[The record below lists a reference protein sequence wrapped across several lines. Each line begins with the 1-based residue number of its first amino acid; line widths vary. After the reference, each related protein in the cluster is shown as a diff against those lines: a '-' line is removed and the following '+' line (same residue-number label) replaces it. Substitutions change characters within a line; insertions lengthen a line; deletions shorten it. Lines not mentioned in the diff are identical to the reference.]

1 MLITMNKYTE
11 EEVQQLVELVGKLL
25 EANEEL
31 NARVIA
37 IDAYLKNEMSRT
49 KQLKQIIRQYEA
61 RDNYNSPN

>member
-1 MLITMNKYTE
+1 MNKYTE

-49 KQLKQIIRQYEA
+49 KQLKQIIRQYET

>member
-1 MLITMNKYTE
+1 MSKYTD
-11 EEVQQLVELVGKLL
+11 EEVQQLVELVSKLL

-49 KQLKQIIRQYEA
+49 KQLKQIIREYEA
-61 RDNYNSPN
+61 RINYNSSN

>member
-1 MLITMNKYTE
+1 MSKYTD

-37 IDAYLKNEMSRT
+37 IDAYLRNEMSRT
-49 KQLKQIIRQYEA
+49 KQLKQIIKEYEA
-61 RDNYNSPN
+61 RINYNSPN

>member
-1 MLITMNKYTE
+1 MNKYSE

-49 KQLKQIIRQYEA
+49 KQLKQIIREYEA
-61 RDNYNSPN
+61 RINYNSSN

>member
-1 MLITMNKYTE
+1 MSRYTE
-11 EEVQQLVELVGKLL
+11 EEVEQLVELVGKLL

-37 IDAYLKNEMSRT
+37 IDAYLKNEMART
-49 KQLKQIIRQYEA
+49 KQLKNIIRQYEA

>member
-1 MLITMNKYTE
+1 MNKYTE

>member
-1 MLITMNKYTE
+1 MSKYTE
-11 EEVQQLVELVGKLL
+11 DEVQQLVELVGKLL

-49 KQLKQIIRQYEA
+49 KQLKQIIREYEA
-61 RDNYNSPN
+61 RINYNSSN

>member
-1 MLITMNKYTE
+1 MSKYTD

-37 IDAYLKNEMSRT
+37 IDAYLKNEMART
-49 KQLKQIIRQYEA
+49 KQLKNIIRQYEA
-61 RDNYNSPN
+61 RNNDYSTN

>member
-1 MLITMNKYTE
+1 MSKYTE

-49 KQLKQIIRQYEA
+49 KQLKQIIREYEA
-61 RDNYNSPN
+61 RINYNSSN

>member
-1 MLITMNKYTE
+1 MSKYTE

-37 IDAYLKNEMSRT
+37 IDAYLKNEMART

-61 RDNYNSPN
+61 RNNDYSSN

>member
-1 MLITMNKYTE
+1 MSKYTDE
-11 EEVQQLVELVGKLL
+11 EIQQLVELVSKLL

>member
-1 MLITMNKYTE
+1 MSKYTE

-37 IDAYLKNEMSRT
+37 IDAYLKNEMART
-49 KQLKQIIRQYEA
+49 KQLKQIIREYEA
-61 RDNYNSPN
+61 RINYNSSN

>member
-1 MLITMNKYTE
+1 MNKYTE

-49 KQLKQIIRQYEA
+49 KQLKQIIREYEA
-61 RDNYNSPN
+61 RNNYNSPN